1 MQPSGALFTCGATAA
16 RRAVENPRSFEGNQI
31 LEREEGA
38 LHSIRL
44 GMDANK
50 LPTKRN
56 QKKVGPDEKRL
67 LGVNYMY
74 RTVVID
80 KQTSKY

>member
-1 MQPSGALFTCGATAA
+1 MWGEGPYAAIGALFTCGATAA

-44 GMDANK
+44 GIDANK

-56 QKKVGPDEKRL
+56 QKKVGPDEKMAFR
-67 LGVNYMY
+67 
-74 RTVVID
+74 
-80 KQTSKY
+80 SKVYV